1 MPIRSPPGILKGMR
15 DSTTVRVST
24 STRDALRDLAAHDG
38 LTMDEEIQRL
48 ARAERQR
55 RVGASLANHQPD
67 DDEQTWLNIGAQ
79 TVTTDA
85 RR

>member
-1 MPIRSPPGILKGMR
+1 MR

-24 STRDALRDLAAHDG
+24 NTRDALRDLANHDG

-55 RVGASLANHQPD
+55 RLGASLAEHLPD
-67 DDEQTWLNIGAQ
+67 DDEQTWLSISAE
-79 TVTTDA
+79 TVTANA